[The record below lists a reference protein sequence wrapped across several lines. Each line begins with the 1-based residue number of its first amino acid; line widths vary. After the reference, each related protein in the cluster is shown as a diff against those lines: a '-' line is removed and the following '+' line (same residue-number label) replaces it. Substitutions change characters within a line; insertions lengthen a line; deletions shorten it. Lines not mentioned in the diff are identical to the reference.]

1 MRPLVISSSLLLMV
15 LVAGC
20 AHQPPAPGSDL
31 PGFFLGLVQGYISLF
46 SLIASLFFDVRIY
59 AYPNSGWWYDLGFVI
74 GIMAFYG
81 SGTGTYGYTYRR
93 VRR

>member
-1 MRPLVISSSLLLMV
+1 MKRLALVSSFSLAL

-46 SLIASLFFDVRIY
+46 SLIGGLFFDVRIY
-59 AYPNSGWWYDLGFVI
+59 AFPNSGWWYDLGFVV
-74 GIMAFYG
+74 GVMAFYG
-81 SGTGTYGYTYRR
+81 SGTQTYTYTYRR
-93 VRR
+93 RR